1 MEHLI
6 KITVSA
12 NYTYLITIE
21 LFDSNNRT
29 IAPESRSD
37 LVDIYFKQYPGIYKL
52 RVTLNGAVQDEV
64 FFLDSDKN
72 FFVGSPNEWGV
83 SASTIVI
90 SPPTQFT
97 AATLGEA
104 YGSSHEY
111 YTYPSIDHSQVG
123 TNPVESNS
131 LENNS
136 LYIFLRFSSR
146 EMYDVYKQQTDS
158 PILFQFKLVDETGYL
173 IYDFNDKSKVAYDLD
188 FGWLAFNMMLPNGLY
203 YLIYS
208 GKDARQIP
216 IYVFKDWHTQFFMM
230 LAREPQFGSIR
241 TFLSPE
247 RRFIPDSF
255 DHKYIDTLLDALQNN
270 DYSLEGNTINIAAQN
285 KFQSPMLGL
294 LCSYLYLKGNSHKND
309 SLFNIMVN
317 NIKNVILKDN
327 TEAPDLIALEVILNS
342 HVRSREAKHF
352 ITPNPPMFRIGF
364 EAILQE
370 SLLDDKLIPILSMND
385 YISENLFYDSPYTT
399 FKPVDFKKIN
409 TLKSSHDKNVKDFM
423 KEKSASIDPSTATE
437 GPTRSGGSPMKPDSP
452 FEEKYFDS
460 KLNELLEAE
469 VLSKIS
475 NADNPH
481 LEDSWL
487 KSSVAEIIR
496 EESDL
501 SMIAISERLGIS
513 KNTVMRILI
522 ELSVETRELE

>member
-6 KITVSA
+6 KITVGS
-12 NYTYLITIE
+12 NYTYLVTIE
-21 LFDSNNRT
+21 LFNSNNGN

-37 LVDIYFKQYPGIYKL
+37 LRDFYFMQYPGIYKL
-52 RVTLNGAVQDEV
+52 RVTLNGAVTDEI
-64 FFLDSDKN
+64 FFLDSDKT
-72 FFVGSPNEWGV
+72 FFVGDPNEWGV
-83 SASTIVI
+83 SESTII
-90 SPPTQFT
+90 IAPPIQFT

-123 TNPVESNS
+123 TNPQETRS

-136 LYIFLRFSSR
+136 LYIFLRYSSR

-230 LAREPQFGSIR
+230 LAREPQFGTIR
-241 TFLSPE
+241 TFLAPE

-285 KFQSPMLGL
+285 KFESPMLGL
-294 LCSYLYLKGNSHKND
+294 LCSYLYLKGDSHKND
-309 SLFNIMVN
+309 SLFNVMVN

-352 ITPNPPMFRIGF
+352 ATPNPPMFRVGF

-370 SLLDDKLIPILSMND
+370 SLLDDTLIPILSMND

-399 FKPVDFKKIN
+399 FKPVDFNKIN
-409 TLKSSHDKNVKDFM
+409 MLKSSHDKNIKDFIL
-423 KEKSASIDPSTATE
+423 EKDSPIDPSTVSGT
-437 GPTRSGGSPMKPDSP
+437 PTRSGSVPMKPDNV
-452 FEEKYFDS
+452 FNEAYFDS
-460 KLNELLEAE
+460 KLSELLGAE
-469 VLSKIS
+469 VISKIS
-475 NADNPH
+475 SAENPN

-487 KSSVAEIIR
+487 KSSVAELIR
-496 EESDL
+496 EEEDL
-501 SMIAISERLGIS
+501 SMIAISEKLGIS

-522 ELSVETRELE
+522 ELSVETR